1 MKFEIWHV
9 ILLVAFILN
18 IAVSIFISRRDS
30 LNRFQKIS
38 QIVIV
43 WLIPFIAA
51 IGILLFHRSDEDD
64 SSGSGP
70 LGGGSSD
77 SIGTQPGNHD

>member
-1 MKFEIWHV
+1 MKFEIWHI

-18 IAVSIFISRRDS
+18 VAVSIYISRRDS
-30 LNRFQKIS
+30 LDRFQKIS
-38 QIVIV
+38 QTVIV

-51 IGILLFHRSDEDD
+51 IGIWLFHRSDEDG
-64 SSGSGP
+64 SSGIGP

>member
-1 MKFEIWHV
+1 MKFEIWHI

-18 IAVSIFISRRDS
+18 VVVSIFIFRRDS
-30 LNRFQKIS
+30 LDRFQKIS

-51 IGILLFHRSDEDD
+51 IGIWLFHRSDEDD
-64 SSGSGP
+64 SPGSGP
-70 LGGGSSD
+70 IGGGSSD
-77 SIGTQPGNHD
+77 SIGAQPGSND